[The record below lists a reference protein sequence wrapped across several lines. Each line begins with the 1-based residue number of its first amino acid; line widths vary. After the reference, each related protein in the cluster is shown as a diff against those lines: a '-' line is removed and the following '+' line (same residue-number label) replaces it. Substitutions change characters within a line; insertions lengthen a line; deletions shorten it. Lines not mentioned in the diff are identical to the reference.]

1 MARLKRIILSLLLSI
16 WMFSDVLAQCPMCR
30 AAAEQNLK
38 EGGTHG
44 LGLNTGIFYLLLAPY
59 TIIMVIA
66 AVTYFKWKKAKRE
79 TDLDL
84 Q

>member
-1 MARLKRIILSLLLSI
+1 MLRMKYICLTIFVFLLNSVEL
-16 WMFSDVLAQCPMCR
+16 LAQCPMCR

-66 AVTYFKWKKAKRE
+66 LVTYYKWRKAKRE
-79 TDLDL
+79 AELEL
-84 Q
+84 

>member
-1 MARLKRIILSLLLSI
+1 MARVKHIILSLILCL
-16 WMFSDVLAQCPMCR
+16 WMASDLLAQCPMCR

-66 AVTYFKWKKAKRE
+66 AVTYFKWKRAKRE
-79 TDLDL
+79 QELGVE
-84 Q
+84 